1 MAQSS
6 PAQPVITLT
15 LPECDWLRIRAS
27 LICAA
32 EDLAQ
37 ARSDQESHY
46 KGTYDLVKSELEP
59 WLK

>member
-1 MAQSS
+1 MTLSS
-6 PAQPVITLT
+6 LAQPVITLT
-15 LPECDWLRIRAS
+15 FPVCDWLRIRAS

-37 ARSDQESHY
+37 AKSDQESHY
-46 KGTYDLVKSELEP
+46 KGTYDLVKSGLEP

>member
-1 MAQSS
+1 MTSSS
-6 PAQPVITLT
+6 PVQSAITLT
-15 LPECDWLRIRAS
+15 LPECDWLRIRAA

-37 ARSDQESHY
+37 AKSDQESHY
-46 KGTYDLVKSELEP
+46 KSTYDLVKSELKP